1 MASAETQLAFLHEV
15 GQLLQR
21 STDLDEILGPVLRL
35 LAEKVGLQRA
45 GLCVWNR
52 RTDAITL
59 VAAHGLTPAE
69 VRRNRWSP
77 GEGVIGR
84 VVEAGEPLATGPG
97 EADVQAGRDAH
108 FLAVPV
114 STEDGVLGALAAY
127 RPGSTEGLDDDLRL
141 LGIVASLLVPAARR
155 AIHAAAAEDVGP
167 EDVPEARPASL
178 IGRSKQMRHVYEAV
192 EQVAGSP
199 ATVLV
204 RGESGTGKEL
214 VASAVHASS
223 DRANRAFVKVNI
235 AALPDS
241 LIESELFGHER
252 GAFTGAASRRRG
264 RFEQADGGTLFLDEI
279 GDLSPA
285 NQVKLLRVLQEGE
298 LQRVGGTDTLQVDVR
313 IVAATSRD
321 LEAMVEEEAFRA
333 DLYYRLNVFPIHLP
347 ALRERRADVLLL
359 ADHFIEKYNRS
370 HGRSVRRI
378 SSSAIDMLMAYHW
391 PGNVRELENCI
402 ERAVLL
408 AREGVVLGNHLP
420 PSLQTGSASGT
431 SSGEQGLQDRLDA
444 LEREIVLDALK
455 ESQGNMAE
463 AARVLGISE
472 RVMGLRVKKYGVDWR
487 TYRR

>member
-35 LAEKVGLQRA
+35 LAEQVGLQRA

-52 RTDAITL
+52 RTGGITL

-69 VRRNRWSP
+69 VRRNRWAP
-77 GEGVIGR
+77 GEGVIGQ
-84 VVEAGEPLATGPG
+84 VVETGQPVATGPS
-97 EADVQAGRDAH
+97 EDDLASGRDAQ

-114 STEDGVLGALAAY
+114 RTEDGVLGALACY
-127 RPGSTEGLDDDLRL
+127 RPGPTSGIESDLRL

-155 AIHAAAAEDVGP
+155 AIHAAAAGDFEPEESETAGP
-167 EDVPEARPASL
+167 SSL
-178 IGRSKQMRHVYEAV
+178 IGRSKPMRAVYEAV
-192 EQVAGSP
+192 EQVAASP

-214 VASAVHASS
+214 VASAVHAAS
-223 DRANRAFVKVNI
+223 DRAARAFVKVNI
-235 AALPDS
+235 AALPDA

-252 GAFTGAASRRRG
+252 GAFTGAAARRRG

-279 GDLSPA
+279 GDLSGA

-298 LQRVGGTDTLQVDVR
+298 LQRVGGTETLQVDVR
-313 IVAATSRD
+313 IVAATSRN
-321 LEAMVEEEAFRA
+321 LEAMVEAGTFRA

-359 ADHFIEKYNRS
+359 ADHFVEKYNRS

-391 PGNVRELENCI
+391 PGDVRELENCI

-408 AREGVVLGNHLP
+408 AREGVVLGSHLP

-431 SSGEQGLQDRLDA
+431 FTGSQGLQARLDA

-455 ESQGNMAE
+455 ESRGNMAE
-463 AARVLGISE
+463 AARVLGVSE

-487 TYRR
+487 AFRA